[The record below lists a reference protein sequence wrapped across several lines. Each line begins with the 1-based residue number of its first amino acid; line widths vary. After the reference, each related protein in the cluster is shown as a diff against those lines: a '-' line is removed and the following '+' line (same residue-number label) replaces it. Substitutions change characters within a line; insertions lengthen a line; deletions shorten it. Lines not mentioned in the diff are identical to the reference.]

1 MPEVGAARGQEVL
14 SRPRFLVRACNES
27 VAITREKIE
36 QRMDDLHAA
45 LAVLQDA
52 LNRCRHEN
60 MRTPEVLA
68 ALDLLETNAD
78 PKWPFAQF
86 REALDGYRSREWE
99 QEGRWQTL
107 NASLNGIRL
116 AVARK

>member
-1 MPEVGAARGQEVL
+1 M
-14 SRPRFLVRACNES
+14 
-27 VAITREKIE
+27 TREKIE
-36 QRMDDLHAA
+36 QHMDDLHAAA

-52 LNRCRHEN
+52 LNRCRHED

-86 REALDGYRSREWE
+86 QEALDGYRSREWE

>member
-1 MPEVGAARGQEVL
+1 
-14 SRPRFLVRACNES
+14 
-27 VAITREKIE
+27 
-36 QRMDDLHAA
+36 MDAHTA
-45 LAVLQDA
+45 LAVLEDA
-52 LNRCRHEN
+52 LGRCRHED

-68 ALDLLETNAD
+68 ALDFLEANAN

-86 REALDGYRSREWE
+86 REAIGGYRSQGWE

>member
-1 MPEVGAARGQEVL
+1 VPEVGAARGQEVL

-68 ALDLLETNAD
+68 ALDL
-78 PKWPFAQF
+78 
-86 REALDGYRSREWE
+86 
-99 QEGRWQTL
+99 
-107 NASLNGIRL
+107 
-116 AVARK
+116 